1 LTSPSTLTLN
11 SSELSFSLSIV
22 SARHSRGMSRSG
34 SSCLMVTH
42 DNRVID
48 KADRLVSMVDGRIVS
63 DIMVHEQVRIC
74 EMLSKIDFFSQMG
87 TDQLSHVAE
96 KMQVR
101 KFHQGDVL
109 IRQGDVGEEFYLMGD
124 GEVDV
129 RRADVGDSVV
139 ATLGAGHYFGERAL
153 ITGEKRNAT
162 IVAREPGMAY
172 ALDKASFEA
181 ALASVP
187 SLQEQLKRNYFA
199 RH

>member
-1 LTSPSTLTLN
+1 
-11 SSELSFSLSIV
+11 
-22 SARHSRGMSRSG
+22 M
-34 SSCLMVTH
+34 
-42 DNRVID
+42 
-48 KADRLVSMVDGRIVS
+48 
-63 DIMVHEQVRIC
+63 
-74 EMLSKIDFFSQMG
+74 
-87 TDQLSHVAE
+87 
-96 KMQVR
+96 
-101 KFHQGDVL
+101 
-109 IRQGDVGEEFYLMGD
+109 
-124 GEVDV
+124 
-129 RRADVGDSVV
+129 